1 MDISIKATGHT
12 LTEETR
18 ALVDSK
24 FAKLEKLS
32 GEGATLA
39 CEIEESIAAVRAGG
53 RYRAE
58 GNLSVDGKLY
68 RAEATHETLEG
79 AVDRVRDELLGELR
93 RARGKERGFL
103 KRGGQRVKG
112 WLRFGRPLD

>member
-1 MDISIKATGHT
+1 MNISIKATGHT

-18 ALVDSK
+18 ELVEGK
-24 FAKLEKLS
+24 FAKLEKLC
-32 GEGATLA
+32 GEGAKLS

-58 GNLSVDGKLY
+58 GNLNVAGKLY

-79 AVDRVRDELLGELR
+79 AIDQVRDDLVREVRTAHSRTR
-93 RARGKERGFL
+93 RLA
-103 KRGGQRVKG
+103 KRGGALMKR
-112 WLRFGRPLD
+112 LMRFGR

>member
-18 ALVDSK
+18 DLLDAK
-24 FAKLEKLS
+24 FAKLGKLS
-32 GEGATLA
+32 GEGAQLA

-58 GNLSVDGKLY
+58 GNLSIDGKLF
-68 RAEATHETLEG
+68 RAEAMHETLEG
-79 AVDRVRDELLGELR
+79 AVDRVRNDLVREVRQSKSRTR
-93 RARGKERGFL
+93 RLA
-103 KRGGQRVKG
+103 KRGGALVKG
-112 WLRFGRPLD
+112 WLRFGR